1 MNPSGYKLLYIHKTI
16 EMNAKRFFGSMLLA
30 IAGGIAAVLLYTA
43 IDHKEPTYIVQE
55 TPSMQYVK
63 LPAGETIAPTDFV
76 MAAEAAV
83 DAVVHVKTK
92 AFREGSGNPFYDFF
106 FGYRDDGEQEPVLGY
121 GSGVIL
127 RADGYIVTNNHV
139 IEGSEEVEVILNDK
153 RSFDAEILGTDP
165 NTDLAVLKIRENNL
179 PFLRF
184 GNSDNLRLGEWVL
197 AIGNPYN
204 LTSTVT
210 AGIVSAKARN
220 IRILQGQELSIES
233 FIQTDAAVNPGNSGG
248 ALVNTNGELVGI
260 NAAIASRTGAFSGYS
275 FAIPVSIV
283 KKVVED
289 VIEYGAVQ
297 RAVLGVVI
305 VELDADAAK
314 QNNIDD
320 ISGVLV
326 TGLRQNGA
334 AIDAGIQ
341 VNDVI
346 TAINGVR
353 VNSPSELQEQVS
365 RYRPS
370 DKINVTLKRKNRVIQ
385 MDVVLRNLEG
395 GTGIVEKQEAV
406 AAFGA
411 SFEELSTSEKRNLG
425 IRNGVRVVD
434 IKGGK
439 FRNEGIKEGYI
450 ITQINNRPVNSLA
463 DIRRIVEASEGG
475 IYIEGIYPD
484 GNIAYY
490 VIPL

>member
-1 MNPSGYKLLYIHKTI
+1 
-16 EMNAKRFFGSMLLA
+16 MNAKRFFGSMLLA
-30 IAGGIAAVLLYTA
+30 IAGGIAAVLIYTA
-43 IDHKEPTYIVQE
+43 IDQKEPTYIVQE
-55 TPSMQYVK
+55 TPGMQYVN
-63 LPAGETIAPTDFV
+63 LPPTETIAPTNFIL
-76 MAAEAAV
+76 AAETAV

-92 AFREGSGNPFYDFF
+92 AYREGSGNPFYDLF
-106 FGYRDDGEQEPVLGY
+106 FGYHDGGEQKPVLGY

-127 RADGYIVTNNHV
+127 TSDGYIVTNNHV

-165 NTDLAVLKIRENNL
+165 NTDLAVLKIRENSL

-220 IRILQGQELSIES
+220 INILHGQELSIES

-248 ALVNTNGELVGI
+248 ALVNTNGDLVGI

-289 VIEYGAVQ
+289 VIEYGTVQ
-297 RAVLGVVI
+297 RAVLGVII
-305 VELDADAAK
+305 VELDANAAK
-314 QNNIDD
+314 KNNIDD
-320 ISGVLV
+320 IAGVLV

-334 AIDAGIQ
+334 ARDAGILE
-341 VNDVI
+341 DDII
-346 TAINGVR
+346 TANR
-353 VNSPSELQEQVS
+353 SVNSP
-365 RYRPS
+365 
-370 DKINVTLKRKNRVIQ
+370 D
-385 MDVVLRNLEG
+385 
-395 GTGIVEKQEAV
+395 
-406 AAFGA
+406 
-411 SFEELSTSEKRNLG
+411 
-425 IRNGVRVVD
+425 D
-434 IKGGK
+434 I
-439 FRNEGIKEGYI
+439 
-450 ITQINNRPVNSLA
+450 T
-463 DIRRIVEASEGG
+463 RIVDASDEG

-490 VIPL
+490 AIPL

>member
-1 MNPSGYKLLYIHKTI
+1 
-16 EMNAKRFFGSMLLA
+16 MNAKRFFGSMLLA
-30 IAGGIAAVLLYTA
+30 IAGGIAAVLIYTA
-43 IDHKEPTYIVQE
+43 IDQKEPTYIVQE
-55 TPSMQYVK
+55 PPGMQYVN
-63 LPAGETIAPTDFV
+63 LPSAESIAPTNFIV
-76 MAAEAAV
+76 AAETAV

-92 AFREGSGNPFYDFF
+92 AYREISGNPFYDFF
-106 FGYRDDGEQEPVLGY
+106 FGYRDDGEQQPVLGY

-127 RADGYIVTNNHV
+127 TSDGYIVTNNHV

-165 NTDLAVLKIRENNL
+165 NTDLAVLKIRGNSL

-220 IRILQGQELSIES
+220 INILHGQELSIES

-248 ALVNTNGELVGI
+248 ALVNTNGDLVGI
-260 NAAIASRTGAFSGYS
+260 NAAIASRTGAFTGYS

-297 RAVLGVVI
+297 RAILGVVI

-314 QNNIDD
+314 KNNIDD
-320 ISGVLV
+320 IAGVLV

-334 AIDAGIQ
+334 ANDAGIEID
-341 VNDVI
+341 DVI
-346 TAINGVR
+346 TAVNGVR
-353 VNSPSELQEQVS
+353 VNSPAELQEQVS
-365 RYRPS
+365 RYRPN
-370 DKINVTLKRKNRVIQ
+370 DKISVTINRKNRVIQ
-385 MDVVLRNLEG
+385 MDIVLRNLEG

-406 AAFGA
+406 SALGA
-411 SFEELSTSEKRNLG
+411 SFEELTSSEKRNLG
-425 IRNGVRVVD
+425 IKNGVRVVD
-434 IKGGK
+434 ITSGK
-439 FRNEGIKEGYI
+439 FRSKGIKEGFV
-450 ITQINNRPVNSLA
+450 ITQINNHSVNSPD
-463 DIRRIVEASEGG
+463 DITRIVERSEEG

-484 GNIAYY
+484 GLIAYY
-490 VIPL
+490 AIQL

>member
-1 MNPSGYKLLYIHKTI
+1 
-16 EMNAKRFFGSMLLA
+16 MLLA
-30 IAGGIAAVLLYTA
+30 IAGGITAVLIYTA
-43 IDHKEPTYIVQE
+43 IDHKEPAYIVRE
-55 TPSMQYVK
+55 TPSMQYVN
-63 LPAGETIAPTDFV
+63 LPPAGTTAPSNFIV
-76 MAAEAAV
+76 AAEAAV

-92 AFREGSGNPFYDFF
+92 AYREGSGNPFYDFF
-106 FGYRDDGEQEPVLGY
+106 FGYRDNGEPEPVLGY

-127 RADGYIVTNNHV
+127 TSDGHIVTNNHV

-153 RSFDAEILGTDP
+153 RSYDAEILGADP
-165 NTDLAVLKIRENNL
+165 STDLAVLKISENNL
-179 PFLRF
+179 PYLKF

-210 AGIVSAKARN
+210 AGIISAKARN
-220 IRILQGQELSIES
+220 INILQAAELSIES

-248 ALVNTNGELVGI
+248 ALVNTNGDLVGI
-260 NAAIASRTGAFSGYS
+260 NAAIASRTGAYTGYS

-297 RAVLGVVI
+297 RAILGVTI

-320 ISGVLV
+320 IAGVLV

-341 VNDVI
+341 ENDVI

-365 RYRPS
+365 RYRPN
-370 DKINVTLKRKNRVIQ
+370 DKISVTIKRKNRVLQ

-395 GTGIVEKQEAV
+395 GTGIVERQEAV
-406 AAFGA
+406 SAFGA
-411 SFEELSTSEKRNLG
+411 SFEGLTHAEKRNLG
-425 IRNGVRVVD
+425 ISNGVRVV
-434 IKGGK
+434 KVNNGK
-439 FRNEGIKEGYI
+439 FRSKGIKEGFI
-450 ITQINNRPVNSLA
+450 IVEINNRAVNKPE
-463 DIRRIVEASEGG
+463 DIKSIVDASEEG

-484 GNIAYY
+484 GSIAYY
-490 VIPL
+490 AIEL

>member
-1 MNPSGYKLLYIHKTI
+1 
-16 EMNAKRFFGSMLLA
+16 MNAKRFFGSMLLA
-30 IAGGIAAVLLYTA
+30 IVGGIAAVMIYTA
-43 IDHKEPTYIVQE
+43 IDRKEPTYIMQE
-55 TPSMQYVK
+55 TPGMQYVN
-63 LPAGETIAPTDFV
+63 LPPAETIAPTNFIV
-76 MAAEAAV
+76 AAESTV

-92 AFREGSGNPFYDFF
+92 AYRESSGNPFYDFF
-106 FGYRDDGEQEPVLGY
+106 FGYSDDGEQEPVLGY

-127 RADGYIVTNNHV
+127 TSDGYIVTNNHV

-165 NTDLAVLKIRENNL
+165 STDLAVLKIRENGL

-197 AIGNPYN
+197 AVGNPYN

-220 IRILQGQELSIES
+220 IGILGAELSIES

-248 ALVNTNGELVGI
+248 ALVNTNGDLVGI
-260 NAAIASRTGAFSGYS
+260 NAAIASRTGAFTGYS

-289 VIEYGAVQ
+289 VIEYGMVQ
-297 RAVLGVVI
+297 RAILGVTI
-305 VELDADAAK
+305 AELDADAAK
-314 QNNIDD
+314 RNNIDD

-326 TGLRQNGA
+326 TGLRENGA
-334 AIDAGIQ
+334 AIGAGILA
-341 VNDVI
+341 NDII
-346 TAINGVR
+346 TAINGVQ

-365 RYRPS
+365 RYRPN
-370 DKINVTLKRKNRVIQ
+370 DKISVTVNRKNRVMQ

-395 GTGIVEKQEAV
+395 GTGIVERQEAV
-406 AAFGA
+406 SAFGA
-411 SFEELSTSEKRNLG
+411 SFEELSSSEKRNLG
-425 IRNGVRVVD
+425 INNGVRVVD
-434 IKGGK
+434 VNSGK
-439 FRNEGIKEGYI
+439 FRSKGIKEGFI
-450 ITQINNRPVNSLA
+450 ITEINNLA
-463 DIRRIVEASEGG
+463 INKPDDIKSIVDGSEDG

-484 GNIAYY
+484 GSIAYY
-490 VIPL
+490 AIEL